1 MKRQAEVDSQPPK
14 RIKMSEGFTIEIDN
28 GEHDE
33 GYNVNNDD
41 AISTASSMQRKTMFT
56 PAGVRL
62 VT

>member
-1 MKRQAEVDSQPPK
+1 
-14 RIKMSEGFTIEIDN
+14 MSEGFTIEIDN